1 MSNTLKTILI
11 VLGVVI
17 LAGGLF
23 FAGQVYGQRQ
33 FAAGPWAGPMMGGHG
48 WNHHDAARGYG
59 AHGPM
64 MGGQGGYGPM
74 MGNGYGPGAAVNVQP
89 LTVEEARQAA
99 QAYLDRL
106 NISGLSVAEVMI
118 FDNNAY
124 VAVKEDPTGIG
135 AFELLVDP
143 VSKLAYPEH
152 GPNIMWNQ
160 KYGGLN
166 HRGMMG
172 GQAWSSATPAEVSSE
187 MPVTSE
193 QAVQAAQA
201 YLDQVLPGATAAD
214 DPMQFYGYYTI
225 DYSKDGKIVGML
237 SVNGYNS
244 DVFVHIWHGSFI
256 EEAK

>member
-1 MSNTLKTILI
+1 MNNTLKTILI
-11 VLGVVI
+11 VLGVVV

-23 FAGQVYGQRQ
+23 LAGQAYGQRQ
-33 FAAGPWAGPMMGGHG
+33 NAYGPWAGPMMGGYG

-59 AHGPM
+59 MHAPM
-64 MGGQGGYGPM
+64 MGGRGGYGPM

-89 LTVEEARQAA
+89 LSVDEARQAA
-99 QAYLDRL
+99 QTYMDQL

-124 VAVKEDPTGIG
+124 VAVKEDSSGIG

-143 VSKLAYPEH
+143 LSKAAYPEH
-152 GPNIMWNQ
+152 GPNVMWNQ

-172 GQAWSSATPAEVSSE
+172 GQAWSSATPAEVSPE
-187 MPVTSE
+187 MPVTSV
-193 QAVQAAQA
+193 QAIQAAQA
-201 YLDQVLPGATAAD
+201 YLDKVLPGATAAD
-214 DPMQFYGYYTI
+214 DPIQFYGYYTL
-225 DYSKDGKIVGML
+225 DYSKDGKILGML

-244 DVFVHIWHGSFI
+244 DVFVHTWHGNFI